1 MIRPSFAA
9 LCLLLGTLALAGPA
23 LADTTIRLDQQAQKV
38 VPRDRLQADLR
49 VEASGPDSRSV
60 QDEVNRR
67 MATALAKARKNSAL
81 TVQSGGYGVYR
92 EQPAKGA
99 EIWHANQGIT
109 LVSKDFDS
117 VLKLSGELQ
126 NDGLT
131 LSGLRFFLAPETLR
145 AAQSELT
152 AQALSGLR
160 DRATEIATDLG
171 MSVTQYKE
179 VTVGNATEG
188 FDNRRPM
195 MMAKAAMAPA
205 IVTPPDAEAGDST
218 ITLNVQAEVVLTDKG
233 K

>member
-9 LCLLLGTLALAGPA
+9 LCLLLAVPA

-49 VEASGPDSRSV
+49 VEASGPDSRGV

-67 MATALAKARKNSAL
+67 MATALAKARKNSSL

-99 EIWHANQGIT
+99 EIWHASQGIT

-131 LSGLRFFLAPETLR
+131 LSGLR
-145 AAQSELT
+145 
-152 AQALSGLR
+152 
-160 DRATEIATDLG
+160 DRATEVANDLG
-171 MSVTQYKE
+171 MSVAHYQE
-179 VTVGNATEG
+179 INVGNATEG

-195 MMAKAAMAPA
+195 MMAKAGMVQAAA
-205 IVTPPDAEAGDST
+205 ISAPPDAEAGDST
-218 ITLNVQAEVVLTDKG
+218 ITLNVQAEVVLADKG
-233 K
+233 R

>member
-9 LCLLLGTLALAGPA
+9 LCLLLAVPA

-49 VEASGPDSRSV
+49 VEASGPDSRGV

-67 MATALAKARKNSAL
+67 MATALAKARKNSSL

-99 EIWHANQGIT
+99 EIWHASQGIT

-131 LSGLRFFLAPETLR
+131 MSGLRFFLAPETLR
-145 AAQSELT
+145 AAQSDLT

-160 DRATEIATDLG
+160 DRATEVANDLG
-171 MSVTQYKE
+171 MSVAHYQE
-179 VTVGNATEG
+179 INVGNATEG

-195 MMAKAAMAPA
+195 MMAKAGMVQAAA
-205 IVTPPDAEAGDST
+205 ISAPPDAEAGDST
-218 ITLNVQAEVVLTDKG
+218 ITLNVQAEVVLADKG
-233 K
+233 R